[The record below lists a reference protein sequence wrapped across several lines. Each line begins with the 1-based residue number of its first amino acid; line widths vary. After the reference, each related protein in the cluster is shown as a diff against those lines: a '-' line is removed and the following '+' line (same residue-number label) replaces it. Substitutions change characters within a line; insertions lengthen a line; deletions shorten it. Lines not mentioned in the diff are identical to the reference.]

1 MDKFL
6 ENAVRVIINPIIQVV
21 FSVALIIFVYGIFE
35 FVRGADNPET
45 RKQGQQHMLYG
56 LIGLAIMISVF
67 TIIRIL
73 LNTLGL
79 HGGDEVPAILNRNL

>member
-1 MDKFL
+1 MDEFFEK
-6 ENAVRVIINPIIQVV
+6 AVQAIINPMIQV
-21 FSVALIIFVYGIFE
+21 FFAVALVIFVYGIFE
-35 FVRGADNPET
+35 FVRGADNPEV
-45 RKQGQQHMLYG
+45 RKTGQQHMLYG

-79 HGGDEVPAILNRNL
+79 SGDEIPAILKKN